1 MTPVPLRS
9 VPRTTVEGWPG
20 LTAASIL
27 TTAGRTPLTNSG
39 GASMTALRRMMTS
52 ADYLSNFAHGCQR
65 KSLLLLPYAESR
77 RRVVCEIVG
86 GQIVAPSRL
95 PVKVLMRR
103 TARPELQ
110 CRETASRDR
119 ISVPSWRPDGK
130 EDALPRS
137 VRPESPARGGYRPGV
152 PDHGRIR

>member
-27 TTAGRTPLTNSG
+27 TTAGGAPLTNPG
-39 GASMTALRRMMTS
+39 GGHMTAPPRMKS
-52 ADYLSNFAHGCQR
+52 PADYLSNFAHGCKR

-103 TARPELQ
+103 TARP
-110 CRETASRDR
+110 
-119 ISVPSWRPDGK
+119 
-130 EDALPRS
+130 
-137 VRPESPARGGYRPGV
+137 
-152 PDHGRIR
+152 